1 MAKTLRQKS
10 VNQILYI
17 SIGSV
22 IAILILFITLFTIF
36 SQNTKKQNIQIGE
49 SSVNN
54 TIPSIEQAN
63 SQIGKSINQ
72 VKNEEENENLSI
84 EIKEDTVEEDLD
96 SNTTSETLNVVEGK
110 VDVAENSSVEN
121 NSNNQ
126 AESNEK
132 IAKTEEKNNTEN
144 TENEEENMPDP
155 EFIKPVDGEIV
166 KQYGK
171 EKLLYSN
178 TLKEWTAHLGIDIK
192 ANKTTVV
199 KSSSDGIIKSIK
211 NDPRYG
217 LTVIIEH
224 NNGYASIYSNLLT
237 AEFVTVGENVK
248 SGQTIGTVGNTA
260 PFEIVDDP
268 HLHFEITKD
277 GENIDPEMYIK

>member
-72 VKNEEENENLSI
+72 VKNDEENENLSI
-84 EIKEDTVEEDLD
+84 EIKDDTVEEDLD

>member
-72 VKNEEENENLSI
+72 VKNDEENENLSI

-277 GENIDPEMYIK
+277 GENIDPEMYIE

>member
-54 TIPSIEQAN
+54 AIPSIEQAN

-72 VKNEEENENLSI
+72 VKNDEENENLSI

-121 NSNNQ
+121 NSNNK